1 MVLSFCTQV
10 TNNNWSSCESMFFKT
25 CFCTKI
31 YIFIFFAE
39 NEAEAFTIVTFICL
53 AGSYELIKSALSLFC
68 FGYQCQ
74 KSERK

>member
-1 MVLSFCTQV
+1 VSG
-10 TNNNWSSCESMFFKT
+10 
-25 CFCTKI
+25 CFLKHVFARKI
-31 YIFIFFAE
+31 YILIFFAE